1 MSEIAERQ
9 ADAQA
14 VFSPWLAQA
23 SILVVDDAPGMR
35 NFLVRTLGPR
45 CQRLEAANDAA
56 AATRLLENSHF
67 DVVIIDNLLPGQSG
81 LEWLQEQRRLGF
93 FSEVILI
100 TAFADLETAIDALR
114 AGAADFVL
122 KPFRSNQILNAV
134 ARCLD
139 RMRLRRENVVLR
151 YELDASDSA
160 IRVRNRLIGRSPR
173 ISEVRETIERVAPM
187 PTSVMITGESG
198 SGKEVAARLVHALSS
213 RAEGPFVPLNCAAIP
228 AEMIESELFGHV
240 KGAFTGAESLRQGL
254 FLYAQGGTIFLDEI
268 AEMPL
273 ALQSKLLRI
282 LDDKRVRPLGTNRE
296 VPVDV
301 RLVFATNADLEVA
314 VAEGRFRA
322 DLFYRLNVVRIE
334 MPQLRERRDDIDELA
349 ALFMSKVSVEL
360 GVPPLLIDDGVR
372 AALQSYDWP
381 GNVRE
386 LRNTIERALI
396 LGRFPP
402 EFRGGEEGGAAPAA
416 ESLEAVEKRH
426 ILKVLADVG
435 GNRAAAA
442 RILGVSRKTIE
453 RKCAAWNV

>member
-23 SILVVDDAPGMR
+23 SILVVDDEPGMR

-334 MPQLRERRDDIDELA
+334 MPPLRERRDDIDELA